1 MRGQAAA
8 KRETDSVSPAPS
20 LEVGETG
27 SRKKR
32 LARLPASCVVAV
44 FDEFLYAVEHPEAG
58 EPHAVRLVD
67 EVAPTPGWTPK
78 QLPRRAPTRAIAE
91 GRGVRVCV
99 DESRPAARADLTSS
113 LTARSQRKGRGPV
126 AHAGPLA
133 SETPRRRN
141 LAPRLERGGAVQT

>member
-32 LARLPASCVVAV
+32 LDRLPASCVVAV
-44 FDEFLYAVEHPEAG
+44 FDEFLYAIEHPAKAG

-67 EVAPTPGWTPK
+67 EVAPAPGWTTK
-78 QLPRRAPTRAIAE
+78 QLQRRAP
-91 GRGVRVCV
+91 
-99 DESRPAARADLTSS
+99 
-113 LTARSQRKGRGPV
+113 K
-126 AHAGPLA
+126 
-133 SETPRRRN
+133 TPRRRN
-141 LAPRLERGGAVQT
+141 LAPRLERGGADQK